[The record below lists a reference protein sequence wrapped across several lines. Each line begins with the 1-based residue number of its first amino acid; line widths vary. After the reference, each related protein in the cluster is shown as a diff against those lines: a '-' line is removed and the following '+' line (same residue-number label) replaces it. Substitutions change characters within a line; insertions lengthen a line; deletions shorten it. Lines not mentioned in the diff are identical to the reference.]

1 MHYVFLFFIFLSSC
15 ATMSSYTNKNYEK
28 LRDGKEAKMKKIY
41 SKVFI
46 NNPFV
51 FID

>member
-1 MHYVFLFFIFLSSC
+1 
-15 ATMSSYTNKNYEK
+15 
-28 LRDGKEAKMKKIY
+28 MKKIY

-51 FID
+51 FIDWLNSSFLYNIYMVLVEWYFVYHQFLGHRKEG